1 MDMSVEGYEF
11 NSYISKARKNFGPE
25 VTRRMI
31 IGGFVPSAGHAGK
44 IFS

>member
-1 MDMSVEGYEF
+1 MSLIHTFQKQE
-11 NSYISKARKNFGPE
+11 KNLGPE

-44 IFS
+44 YFSAI